1 MTGHIASIARVVVD
15 LILDDGKLRGH
26 ECFRGALEVE
36 AVAFC
41 QRVVKTVGTESLESK
56 LISAPEQLIIIN
68 IKRTSKVDAG
78 ANVSIC
84 SAASPRPTRWMPRV
98 SCFAWVGHGA
108 ASDADEQATTT
119 RTTLSSFWKENMTLT
134 R

>member
-1 MTGHIASIARVVVD
+1 MAGHVASIARVVED
-15 LILDDGKLRGH
+15 LILTDGKFRGH
-26 ECFRGALEVE
+26 ESFRGALEVE
-36 AVAFC
+36 AVTFG

-56 LISAPEQLIIIN
+56 LISAPEQSSIIN
-68 IKRTSKVDAG
+68 IKRTSKVDVG

-119 RTTLSSFWKENMTLT
+119 RTTLRSFWKENMTLT

>member
-1 MTGHIASIARVVVD
+1 MLSRHPGGGSRRA
-15 LILDDGKLRGH
+15 LR
-26 ECFRGALEVE
+26 EV
-36 AVAFC
+36 AT
-41 QRVVKTVGTESLESK
+41 TVRTESLDSK
-56 LISAPEQLIIIN
+56 LISAPEQLSIIN

-119 RTTLSSFWKENMTLT
+119 RTTLSSFWKDNMTLT